1 MTTEYTI
8 TTDHEACAELV
19 EVLAGQGVRNVVISP
34 GSRNAPLIVAFAR
47 EKRIENHV
55 IVDERSAAFAAVGI
69 AQSTGEPVA
78 VVCTSGSAVLNYA
91 PAASEAYY
99 RQLPLIFVS
108 ADRQAEWIDQ
118 NDSQTIRQPGAL
130 AGVVKHTCNI
140 PSDTNGANAAWWI
153 NRMVNEAAIIAGRAP
168 KGPVHINVQ
177 LAEPLC
183 GTQSRTPGKAR
194 IIENVEVL
202 HHPRYD
208 IADDCTDAILHTKK
222 VMIVAG
228 VMPHD
233 DELERI
239 LSNLSLRNNVVVLT
253 ETIANISGERV
264 ITTIDRTL
272 SAIRAGEEDNFAP
285 ELLIT
290 IGGALVT
297 RMLKNFL
304 RSYPPQE
311 EWRIGIDHNVID
323 TMQHLTKRIEV
334 EPAEFFRQIYAG
346 IEHDSG
352 HKVKSSYAEMWRDAT
367 NVAKERHKSYISTA
381 PWCDLKAFAQLLP
394 LIPKGTDLH
403 LSNGT
408 CIRYAQLFETP
419 QVHHCYCNRGVAGID
434 GSTSTALG
442 SSLVTTDRLTLLIT
456 GDMSLSYDISG
467 LASQYNSPRFKI
479 VVMCNGGGGIFRFI
493 KGPSELQELEQ
504 YFEVNRDLPIGKYA
518 AAFGFSYHEAHSE
531 AELEEAA
538 VRFFADPSAAM
549 LAIYTPNTLNADVL
563 RGYFASIRQNANKM

>member
-222 VMIVAG
+222 VMILG
-228 VMPHD
+228 
-233 DELERI
+233 R
-239 LSNLSLRNNVVVLT
+239 NL
-253 ETIANISGERV
+253 
-264 ITTIDRTL
+264 
-272 SAIRAGEEDNFAP
+272 
-285 ELLIT
+285 
-290 IGGALVT
+290 
-297 RMLKNFL
+297 
-304 RSYPPQE
+304 
-311 EWRIGIDHNVID
+311 
-323 TMQHLTKRIEV
+323 
-334 EPAEFFRQIYAG
+334 
-346 IEHDSG
+346 
-352 HKVKSSYAEMWRDAT
+352 KS
-367 NVAKERHKSYISTA
+367 
-381 PWCDLKAFAQLLP
+381 
-394 LIPKGTDLH
+394 
-403 LSNGT
+403 
-408 CIRYAQLFETP
+408 
-419 QVHHCYCNRGVAGID
+419 
-434 GSTSTALG
+434 
-442 SSLVTTDRLTLLIT
+442 
-456 GDMSLSYDISG
+456 
-467 LASQYNSPRFKI
+467 
-479 VVMCNGGGGIFRFI
+479 
-493 KGPSELQELEQ
+493 
-504 YFEVNRDLPIGKYA
+504 
-518 AAFGFSYHEAHSE
+518 
-531 AELEEAA
+531 
-538 VRFFADPSAAM
+538 
-549 LAIYTPNTLNADVL
+549 
-563 RGYFASIRQNANKM
+563 

>member
-47 EKRIENHV
+47 EKRIEKHV

-304 RSYPPQE
+304 RSNPPQE

-352 HKVKSSYAEMWRDAT
+352 HKVKR
-367 NVAKERHKSYISTA
+367 
-381 PWCDLKAFAQLLP
+381 
-394 LIPKGTDLH
+394 
-403 LSNGT
+403 
-408 CIRYAQLFETP
+408 
-419 QVHHCYCNRGVAGID
+419 
-434 GSTSTALG
+434 
-442 SSLVTTDRLTLLIT
+442 
-456 GDMSLSYDISG
+456 
-467 LASQYNSPRFKI
+467 
-479 VVMCNGGGGIFRFI
+479 
-493 KGPSELQELEQ
+493 
-504 YFEVNRDLPIGKYA
+504 
-518 AAFGFSYHEAHSE
+518 
-531 AELEEAA
+531 
-538 VRFFADPSAAM
+538 SAA
-549 LAIYTPNTLNADVL
+549 
-563 RGYFASIRQNANKM
+563 